1 MKTGLFFGS
10 FNPIHIG
17 HMALANYFV
26 EFTDIDQ
33 LWFVI
38 SPHNPLKK
46 KESLANDQMRLD
58 MVELAIDDD
67 TRFQTCDVEYHMPK
81 PSYTI
86 DTLTYLTERYPR
98 NEFILLMGSDG
109 LQTFHKWK
117 NHENIINRYSRY
129 VYPRKTEIPV
139 DYKQHE
145 NILFVGG
152 APIIEISSSFIRK
165 SISEEKDIRHF
176 LPEKVSEYIKRYGL
190 YV

>member
-26 EFTDIDQ
+26 EFTNIDQ

-58 MVELAIDDD
+58 MVELAIDGD
-67 TRFQTCDVEYHMPK
+67 TRFQTCDIEFHMPK

-117 NHENIINRYSRY
+117 NHDNIISRYSRY
-129 VYPRKTEIPV
+129 VYPRKTEIPI
-139 DYKQHE
+139 DNKQHE
-145 NILFVGG
+145 NILLVKG
-152 APIIEISSSFIRK
+152 APMIEISSSFIRN
-165 SISEEKDIRHF
+165 SIRQKKDIRHF